1 MPSLI
6 QMLFLAALPIIGM
19 GVFFSS
25 RFQASFSPLWSSAAP
40 PQVKISQG
48 LVVGTILDQNFPAPI
63 DAFMGLP
70 YAEAPVGE
78 RRFRRAVPL
87 PKSNKTFKAQAY
99 GPMYV
104 LKVGFWR
111 WLLIY
116 LQMSRQ
122 AVAQRQKC
130 SKQRGLHDC
139 QHLQTKANGRWQ
151 ESTRCGLHSRRR
163 FQ

>member
-1 MPSLI
+1 MPSLV

-25 RFQASFSPLWSSAAP
+25 WFQTSFSPLWNYPAS

-87 PKSNKTFKAQAY
+87 PESNKTFKAQDY
-99 GPMYV
+99 SPM
-104 LKVGFWR
+104 
-111 WLLIY
+111 
-116 LQMSRQ
+116 
-122 AVAQRQKC
+122 
-130 SKQRGLHDC
+130 
-139 QHLQTKANGRWQ
+139 
-151 ESTRCGLHSRRR
+151 
-163 FQ
+163 